1 MSEWSYLSFKCNVSK
16 QQHPMWVFIYNVNEM
31 VRRHLVFS
39 CTNLLCEGIPRV
51 FSFKHFKWGHQRLKN
66 DMLMFRV
73 LVWSYLCL
81 KIFYWFAGDEWNVKS
96 PWIKLATRCRTK
108 KKRFVAFN
116 LFFSRSWC
124 QNFYDPMF
132 HRIILASH
140 AGPPWRASTP
150 TARQTLVTS
159 NNSAWIITLEYDVGR
174 GT

>member
-108 KKRFVAFN
+108 KKGLWLLIYFLVVPGAKTFTIQCSIGSFWH
-116 LFFSRSWC
+116 LM
-124 QNFYDPMF
+124 QD
-132 HRIILASH
+132 HREEPRLLQH
-140 AGPPWRASTP
+140 GKH
-150 TARQTLVTS
+150 
-159 NNSAWIITLEYDVGR
+159 
-174 GT
+174 